1 MKRLIAALVVI
12 PLLAQEPE
20 TIFKTGTRLVQ
31 VDVVVQSNG
40 KNVEDLNVEDFE
52 LYDNNERQVISVFA
66 VHRIEP
72 PPATPIK
79 PPTGVAY
86 NRPVQTG
93 KEPVSATV
101 ILLDGLNTS
110 AEFMAYA
117 RLQALKYLDRAN
129 RNEAIS
135 IYQLTTTLKQ
145 LQRFTNDREN
155 LRATVEKWAPTQATV
170 DFWPARIDILSTTF
184 KVLAQSLKDIP
195 GRKKL
200 IWVTTGIPLTETG
213 EHYFDDRSP
222 KILSPIKDLN
232 DANIAIYPLNP
243 RGITARGP
251 GLADPLLNSMI
262 QYAAGTGG
270 KAIYN
275 TNDLAEAMEADI
287 KDTDVTYTLGF
298 YPSDA
303 NFEGALHSLRVQV
316 KRGGVEVR
324 YRTSYNDET
333 KPPVITQ
340 KALDNTVNAWMMEPT
355 DATAIPIVAFASPVE
370 KSPGYVEV
378 RVAIDPS
385 ALKLEHK
392 DGRFVG
398 SFQLGITADVDKK
411 SKGLRQ
417 TVTLHLIDQR
427 YAQAVNT
434 GLLIVNQLVANPD
447 TVKDPKKPL
456 PYAMHVVVLDDATG
470 KAGSVRVPITL
481 DPNAAPLANGVRIT
495 AKKFKQ

>member
-1 MKRLIAALVVI
+1 MKRLVALLAI

-20 TIFKTGTRLVQ
+20 TVFKTGTRLVQ

-40 KNVEDLNVEDFE
+40 KNVEGLKVEDFE
-52 LYDNNERQVISVFA
+52 LYDNAKRQTISVFA

-72 PPATPIK
+72 PPVTPLK
-79 PPTGVAY
+79 PPPGVAY

-93 KEPVSATV
+93 REPVSATV

-110 AEFMAYA
+110 PEFMAYA
-117 RLQALKYLDRAN
+117 RLQALKYLEHAN
-129 RNEAIS
+129 RNEAIA

-145 LQRFTNDREN
+145 IQPLTNDHDQ
-155 LRATVEKWAPTQATV
+155 LRSILQWWAPTQSTV
-170 DFWPARIDILSTTF
+170 DFWPIRIDILTTTF

-213 EHYFDDRSP
+213 EHYFDDRSS
-222 KILSPIKDLN
+222 KILSPIKALN
-232 DANIAIYPLNP
+232 DANVAMYPLNP
-243 RGITARGP
+243 QGITARGP
-251 GLADPLLNSMI
+251 GMADPLLNSMI
-262 QYAAGTGG
+262 QYADGTGG
-270 KAIYN
+270 KAIYS
-275 TNDLAEAMEADI
+275 TNDLAGAIEADI
-287 KDTDVTYTLGF
+287 ADTDVTYTLGF

-303 NFEGALHSLRVQV
+303 DYKGALHALRVQV

-333 KPPVITQ
+333 KPPVMTPQ
-340 KALDNTVNAWMMEPT
+340 NRDATVNAWMTEPT
-355 DATAIPIVAFASPVE
+355 DATAIPVVAFAAPVE
-370 KSPGYVEV
+370 KRPGYVDV

-392 DGRFVG
+392 DGRFDG
-398 SFQLGITADVDKK
+398 SFQLAIAPDVEKK
-411 SKGLRQ
+411 QRGLRQ
-417 TVTLHLIDQR
+417 TVTLHLTDQR
-427 YAQAVNT
+427 YAEAVNT
-434 GLLIVNQLVANPD
+434 GLLIINQLLANPE

-456 PYAMHVVVLDDATG
+456 PHAMHVVVLDDATG

-481 DPNAAPLANGVRIT
+481 DPNAAPLTNGVRIT
-495 AKKFKQ
+495 TKKFKQ